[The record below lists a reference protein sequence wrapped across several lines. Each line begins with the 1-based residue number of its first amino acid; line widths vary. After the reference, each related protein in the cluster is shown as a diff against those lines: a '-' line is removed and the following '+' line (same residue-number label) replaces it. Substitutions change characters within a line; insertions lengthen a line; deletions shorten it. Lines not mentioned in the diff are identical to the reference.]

1 PRVSVTRRIAQAF
14 CQSRNDC
21 SGSSFEA
28 ALIAPERFIC
38 PPGDRLASGAARK
51 RALGPERFEPQVTSA
66 AGGGHHTNGPSS
78 PPCGQG
84 STSLQFLVLVADL
97 HARPALADLP
107 QCLCHKRLSDRPRH
121 RHDECDLDFLPPPA
135 PRYSC
140 GGSYETSR
148 PSSRSA

>member
-84 STSLQFLVLVADL
+84 STGLQFLVLAADL

-107 QCLCHKRLSDRPRH
+107 PCLRH
-121 RHDECDLDFLPPPA
+121 SAFPLVPATDTMSATSTPA
-135 PRYSC
+135 PAGAAVLLRWFV
-140 GGSYETSR
+140 
-148 PSSRSA
+148 